1 MRRYNSKPMPVNA
14 IVFDFDGTLVDA
26 SDAIISSMFDVLSQ
40 HGLPLPEETRIRAS
54 IGRPL
59 TEMFAAADPEA
70 SPQRLQQYAKEYRG
84 FFFPRSAVL
93 TRPMPGAPE
102 VLRGL
107 SKRCRFAIATTRK
120 ADGAVHILKALG
132 MLDLFES
139 IVGLDEVMRPKP
151 DPEPVLLAL
160 RNLGIAPSAAM
171 MVGDTIDDVAAG
183 CGAGTL
189 SVGVTTGA
197 HGAERLREAGA
208 HHVIA
213 SLHELEALA

>member
-1 MRRYNSKPMPVNA
+1 MPVQA

-26 SDAIISSMFDVLSQ
+26 SDAICSSLHDVLSQ
-40 HGLPLPEETRIRAS
+40 HGLPLPEEATIRAW

-59 TEMFAAADPEA
+59 TEMFVSVDPEA
-70 SPQRLQQYAKEYRG
+70 TPQRLKQYVQEYRT
-84 FFFPRSAVL
+84 FFFPRSAAL
-93 TRPMPGAPE
+93 TRPMPGAPD
-102 VLRGL
+102 VLRSL
-107 SKRCRFAIATTRK
+107 AKRCRFAIATTRK

-139 IVGLDEVMRPKP
+139 IVGLDEVSRPKP

-160 RNLGIAPSAAM
+160 RNLGVAPAAAM
-171 MVGDTIDDVAAG
+171 MVGDTADDVAAG

-189 SVGVTTGA
+189 AVGVTTGA
-197 HGAERLREAGA
+197 HGADRLREAGA

>member
-1 MRRYNSKPMPVNA
+1 MPVQA

-26 SDAIISSMFDVLSQ
+26 SDAICSSMFDVLSQ
-40 HGLPLPEETRIRAS
+40 HGLPLPEEATIRAS

-59 TEMFAAADPEA
+59 TEMFAAADPAATPEL
-70 SPQRLQQYAKEYRG
+70 LQQYVREYRG
-84 FFFPRSAVL
+84 FFFPRSATL
-93 TRPMPGAPE
+93 TRPMPGARE
-102 VLRGL
+102 VLRSL
-107 SKRCRFAIATTRK
+107 SRRCRFAIATTRK

-132 MLDLFES
+132 MLQLFGS
-139 IVGLDEVMRPKP
+139 IVGLDEVSRPKP

-160 RNLGIAPSAAM
+160 RNIGVAPRDAM
-171 MVGDTIDDVAAG
+171 MVGDTVDDVAAG

-189 SVGVTTGA
+189 AVGVTTGA
-197 HGAERLREAGA
+197 HGAARLREAGA